1 MIFTLIIVV
10 LVAAI
15 AYFHYIQ
22 GLFSATLSAICAVFA
37 AVLAFGYHE
46 TVVEMLLG
54 GRAADY
60 AHGLVLV
67 ALFAAIY
74 GILRV
79 VFDSFVPG
87 NVTVPLMVD
96 KVGAGAMGVVAGLF
110 CTGVLAVA
118 AQLLPF
124 RAPIGGY
131 ARQEVDS
138 ARQVQV
144 SIPGMSQAQDIYVYD
159 ELTDGAIDPAKQG
172 GMFLPVD
179 DMLVGMV
186 GKLSDGGSLAGA
198 RPLKSV
204 HPDYL
209 LEAFGQRL
217 GIQAG
222 ARRVVYNA
230 PGAET
235 VSLGGLYRLREATQ
249 VQGELTQVK
258 DLGING
264 KKIAAA
270 GDNELLLVVR
280 TKIDPAAAG
289 DSRDR
294 KVRFSLGSVRL
305 CAVDANGQPKNY
317 WPIGTTEDGVLIVS
331 RPDDF
336 LAMPANKTAV
346 DLVFRIPAA
355 DILQD
360 VNALRGGQPEIA
372 AGAFLEFK
380 RMARVNLG
388 GEKLNNAPPPR
399 AADVGLLWKQ
409 PTVAEIA
416 KARGAG
422 GPVVADGPIEL
433 RGAPRVSD
441 QLFTPINVGTGDRD
455 NNAVQFGGGTASL
468 ANRQFKAFNVD
479 GSLAIARLAAGEY
492 TVQQLVTPAGK
503 KLVQVTA
510 APKGGDP
517 WKWGDVGKFE
527 LDDSTGGKHKPVGA
541 WAKVVV
547 GTAQHFLGAYDAE
560 KGVSDVPQVD
570 GRPTEVTLVFAVP
583 PGVTLTTLKFE
594 GKPAAGV
601 NFEVK

>member
-1 MIFTLIIVV
+1 MLFTLIIIV

-22 GLFSATLSAICAVFA
+22 GFFSATLSAICAIFA

-46 TVVEMLLG
+46 TVVSMLLA
-54 GRAADY
+54 GRVADY
-60 AHGLVLV
+60 AHGMVLV
-67 ALFAAIY
+67 ALFAALY
-74 GILRV
+74 TILRL

-87 NVTVPLMVD
+87 NVQVPLFVD
-96 KVGAGAMGVVAGLF
+96 KIGAGAMGVVAGLF
-110 CTGVLAVA
+110 CTGILAVA

-124 RAPIGGY
+124 RPPIGGY
-131 ARQEVDS
+131 ARQTVDTS
-138 ARQVQV
+138 RQVQV
-144 SIPGMSQAQDIYVYD
+144 SIPGMSQAQDIYVHD
-159 ELTDGAIDPAKQG
+159 ELTDEAIDPSKEA

-179 DMLVGMV
+179 DLLVGMV

-198 RPLKSV
+198 QPLKSV
-204 HPDYL
+204 HPNFL

-217 GIQAG
+217 GVQAG
-222 ARRVVYNA
+222 ARRVLYNTPA
-230 PGAET
+230 TEM
-235 VSLGGLYRLREATQ
+235 VSLGGLYRLREAPQ
-249 VQGELTQVK
+249 VQGELTQIK
-258 DLGING
+258 DHGVNG
-264 KKIAAA
+264 KTIKST

-280 TKIDPAAAG
+280 TKIDTGNAG
-289 DSRDR
+289 DPRDR

-305 CAVDANGQPKNY
+305 FAIDANGQPKNH
-317 WPIGTTEDGVLIVS
+317 WPIGTVEDGVLIVS

-336 LAMPANKTAV
+336 LAMPANKSMV
-346 DLVFRIPAA
+346 DLVFRIAST
-355 DILQD
+355 DILED
-360 VNALRGGQPEIA
+360 VNALRGGQAQIA
-372 AGAFLEFK
+372 PGAFLEFK

-399 AADVGLLWKQ
+399 SPDVGLQWKQ

-416 KARGAG
+416 KVRGVG
-422 GPVVADGPIEL
+422 GPVAGDGPIEL
-433 RGAPRVSD
+433 RGTPRVSD
-441 QLFTPINVGTGDRD
+441 QVFTPINVGTGDRD

-503 KLVQVTA
+503 KLVQITA

-517 WKWGDVGKFE
+517 WTWGDVSKFE
-527 LDDSTGGKHKPVGA
+527 LDDATGGKHKPVGA

-547 GTAQHFLGAYDAE
+547 GTAQHFLGAYDVE
-560 KGVSDVPQVD
+560 KGVGDVPQID
-570 GRPTEVTLVFAVP
+570 GRPTEITLVFAVP
-583 PGVTLTTLKFE
+583 PGVTLTTLKFD
-594 GKPAAGV
+594 GKPAAGL